1 MAFLAAIPAAIG
13 SVVGGA
19 GGFGTLLSVAGTV
32 VGAMGQAAA
41 ARQQAKIAD
50 ANAKIAYENAQR
62 ATSASQEQVQDSD
75 REMAAFIGAQEAAQS
90 ASGLSTSSRSS
101 VLTRKSAQRIGR
113 IDSSRITEQGRST
126 ARNFLQQ
133 QQDYQMQA
141 KSARSSARFAM
152 LGGMLGAATSL
163 VGGASP
169 TSSYTAS
176 SMRNPTYTTR
186 GGLNATRR
194 TV

>member
-19 GGFGTLLSVAGTV
+19 GGFGTLLSVAGSV

-50 ANAKIAYENAQR
+50 ANAKIAFENAQR

-75 REMAAFIGAQEAAQS
+75 REIAAFVGQQEAAQS

-101 VLTRKSAQRIGR
+101 VLTRKSAQRVGR
-113 IDSSRITEQGRST
+113 IDSSRITEQGRSN

-133 QQDYQMQA
+133 QNDFQMQA
-141 KSARSSARFAM
+141 KSARSSAKFAM
-152 LGGMLGAATSL
+152 LGGLLNAGTSL

-176 SMRNPTYTTR
+176 SMRNSAYTTR
-186 GGLNATRR
+186 GGLNRR
-194 TV
+194 AV